1 MVSMKLSILHNDG
14 NSLSFKL
21 DGTNF
26 AFANSLRRSM
36 INNVSSLAIDKVTF
50 YENSSAMFDE
60 YLAHRIGLIPIRT
73 PKDYDEKDEVVFS
86 LNVDG
91 PATVY
96 SKDLVSTSS
105 KVSVANDKIPII
117 KLAEGQKIKV
127 DAKAICRNAIKSS
140 KFQPGLVTYK
150 SVGESSFEFYIETFG
165 QMSPVEIVQKAL
177 NAINTELKEVIKEI
191 KK

>member
-150 SVGESSFEFYIETFG
+150 SVGDSSFEFYIETFG

>member
-86 LNVDG
+86 LNASG

-150 SVGESSFEFYIETFG
+150 SVGDSSFEFYIETFG

>member
-1 MVSMKLSILHNDG
+1 
-14 NSLSFKL
+14 
-21 DGTNF
+21 
-26 AFANSLRRSM
+26 M

-86 LNVDG
+86 LNASG

-150 SVGESSFEFYIETFG
+150 SVGDSSFEFYIETFG